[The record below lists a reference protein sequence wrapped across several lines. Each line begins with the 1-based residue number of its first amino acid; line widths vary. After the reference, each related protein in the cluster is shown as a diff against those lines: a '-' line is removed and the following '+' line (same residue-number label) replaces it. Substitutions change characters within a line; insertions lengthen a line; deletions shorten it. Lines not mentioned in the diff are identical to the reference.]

1 MSSFLVETGKRF
13 ERKQVAKAKTGE
25 GRTYIALLAHE
36 GLAVK
41 TCMDDMF
48 HAFCGDISDAVEPA
62 DISASLRLMRFRMLS
77 SSLCAMHTLLRL
89 PRTMLPYS
97 LFALLSPGSNPNQVA
112 QMLLDIP
119 TCMQDE
125 LFKMLLERYPSERD
139 LSSKEALI
147 VVESLAKQFAVD
159 IAAIEA
165 RHSTNRDFSLLRSKG
180 WVPSLESVS
189 ARFNIQHFGHFG
201 KSKTMTKEAPHVRKR
216 RGGGGSLR
224 AYISQRSR
232 GQTGKVNFRAL
243 AKEFRELPEDQ
254 KQHFKEVGSLGTLAH
269 RKGFAAFGKV
279 RRKRVDKV
287 LSQFKLYRALAIQ
300 NIESDSILALP
311 GQMTSTG
318 AIVAPDPDQS
328 LVQSFEHHMQQQQ
341 QQKHILSIRESF
353 AEKYMEF
360 LDSLDEHDVLTDV
373 LALSKEEEQ
382 SLQSLD
388 EETSLDLTVKALHE
402 QGHEH
407 VANGMRLT
415 QTSSGR
421 ATFLH
426 WQPPAAHAAQAHL
439 EFKCRHTHIHTYT
452 HTYIHTYKHTYKHT
466 NLQTYKPTYLHTYIP
481 TYLHAYVHTNIHTN
495 IQTYKPTNLQTYK
508 PTYLHTYIPTCIRTY
523 VHTYICTYVQT
534 HKHTNIQT
542 YKPTYLHTY
551 IPTYLHTYIPTYLHT
566 YMHTY
571 IQTYIQ
577 TYKPTNLQTYKP
589 TYLHTYI
596 HAYTHTE

>member
-495 IQTYKPTNLQTYK
+495 IQTYKPTNLQTYI

-551 IPTYLHTYIPTYLHT
+551 IPTYLHTY
-566 YMHTY
+566 MHTY